1 MEAKEIY
8 RTTVMEPLNCNKYP
22 IKRWNFTIFSFYK
35 PAHQQLIIGIN
46 LLRKLL
52 RLDSYNAVHPIEM
65 LSVIKYSTSEKNK
78 PIKMFTANKSNK
90 IVDQSHQLT
99 VETKQKFGSSLA
111 EKSLA
116 AVTAA
121 NSFLNLPKFKQIPS
135 AHIKR
140 TQIYFE
146 LLHKQWQ
153 WCASRFIAQ
162 KDKWEIDSLSNGWR
176 QMRNNWTNSNS
187 NLHFEFITLNQFAF

>member
-8 RTTVMEPLNCNKYP
+8 GTTVMEPLNCNKYP

-35 PAHQQLIIGIN
+35 PAHQRLIIGIN

-52 RLDSYNAVHPIEM
+52 RLDSYNDVHPIQM
-65 LSVIKYSTSEKNK
+65 LSVIKYS
-78 PIKMFTANKSNK
+78 KSKQNMQENIYTTYQRNK

-99 VETKQKFGSSLA
+99 VAKKQKFGSSLA

-121 NSFLNLPKFKQIPS
+121 NTFLNSPKSKQIPS
-135 AHIKR
+135 AHTKH

-153 WCASRFIAQ
+153 WCANRFF
-162 KDKWEIDSLSNGWR
+162 
-176 QMRNNWTNSNS
+176 T
-187 NLHFEFITLNQFAF
+187 